1 MSARPEST
9 GAARPP
15 APRQGDAVPLRVMLV
30 DDEALA
36 CARMRSLLAE
46 CTDPVSIVVAE
57 AGDVPT
63 ALSHLSHLPVDV
75 LLLDVAMPGMDG
87 TQLAAELAR
96 RARAPAVIFVTAH
109 AQHAVRAFELEAL
122 DYLTKPVRAERLQAA
137 LKKVVQR
144 RLAAQATGPGAAEP
158 VLLVSDRGRVQRVP
172 VAQALYFKAELK
184 YVTLRTAQHTHVL
197 DESLSEL
204 AQRLGPDFLRIHRNA
219 LVARSAVRE
228 LERRVMPAENE
239 GEEPGETWAV
249 RVAEVDEWLV
259 VSRRHLPAVREAL
272 ETGSL

>member
-1 MSARPEST
+1 MNV
-9 GAARPP
+9 
-15 APRQGDAVPLRVMLV
+15 VPLRVMLV

-36 CARMRSLLAE
+36 CLRMRSLLAE
-46 CTDPVSIVVAE
+46 CTDPVSVVVAE

-87 TQLAAELAR
+87 TQLAAELSR
-96 RARAPAVIFVTAH
+96 RKQAPAIIFVTAH
-109 AQHAVRAFELEAL
+109 AQHAVHAFELEAV
-122 DYLTKPVRAERLQAA
+122 DYLTKPVRAERLQSA
-137 LKKVVQR
+137 LKKAVQR
-144 RLAAQATGPGAAEP
+144 RQAALAAAGLGGVEEP

-172 VAQALYFKAELK
+172 VSQALYLKAELK

-228 LERRVMPAENE
+228 LERRVMPAESD
-239 GEEPGETWAV
+239 GDEPGETWAV
-249 RVAEVDEWLV
+249 RVAGVDEWLV
-259 VSRRHLPAVREAL
+259 VSRRHLAAVREAV